1 MSAMHNP
8 EVKPVDN
15 SAVDKRHFN
24 PQLSTMKKTSAA
36 RVDNALVKLCTYRV
50 LWARDGY
57 PQKVIHLRFIDSS
70 EKLFICLFF
79 FFMLSPIRVPDQA
92 PVRYWPST
100 HRPSRALY
108 GKTGWKLTYGL
119 AFSRIAGLLK
129 RGPSR
134 PVVDKPGNTP

>member
-1 MSAMHNP
+1 MRAMHNP
-8 EVKPVDN
+8 DPSPVDN
-15 SAVDKRHFN
+15 SAVDKRRFD

-36 RVDNALVKLCTYRV
+36 PVKNTVVKLCTSRT
-50 LWARDGY
+50 LRPQAGY
-57 PQKVIHLRFIDSS
+57 PQKVIHLRFIESS

-79 FFMLSPIRVPDQA
+79 FFMLSPIRVSDQA
-92 PVRYWPST
+92 PLRWPT
-100 HRPSRALY
+100 RRHRPSHALY
-108 GKTGWKLTYGL
+108 GKAGWKLTYGL